1 MDLSDTKRPL
11 SIIARYPTSADPL
24 VSSWLIEAEFE
35 GHFIQEEGPFR
46 KYLRTPATDS
56 TEPDRIEYEIWIPGL
71 NWLFGPLY
79 RRLLEN
85 PNSKLASLLPPA
97 PISPASLVTL
107 GLAFWI
113 TLVVAYCATLLGQTL
128 AFGAGSLHASSFA
141 QAVLLGASRF
151 DVLIA
156 IPVTRLADRLG
167 RVVILKW
174 SFVAAIVATVISGLS
189 PNAFVLGVFQI
200 LAKAAATTV
209 TLVVVV
215 LVAESVET
223 KARAWAMGFL
233 ILPTA
238 LGAGICA
245 ALVSTLGV
253 TNWMWRVLF
262 FISIFALALLWSVK
276 RLAESE
282 RFQHANRSRSLRELN
297 QPKLRSRLI
306 LISVAAALVNVFF
319 IPASQFRNQYLTVNR
334 HYLPY
339 QVSLFT
345 LFTNLPAGIGLA
357 LGSRLSETRGRR
369 GVASLGLAVGGVL
382 FGLAFV
388 SSGYWLIIFG
398 TLGSIAGT
406 FGVPAI
412 SVFGPELFP
421 TKLRSGANVIATVAG
436 RIGSAVGLILVGV
449 GRANGLSYGTPIALL
464 MLGPVVL
471 SVIVLIF
478 FPETMGETLEEIN
491 PDDLGNDFPKGL
503 I

>member
-1 MDLSDTKRPL
+1 MDSSDTKRPL
-11 SIIARYPTSADPL
+11 SFLDSYAANRGPI
-24 VSSWLIEAEFE
+24 VSSWLVE
-35 GHFIQEEGPFR
+35 GESQGSFIQLEGPFR
-46 KYLRTPATDS
+46 RYRRTPAASSD
-56 TEPDRIEYEIWIPGL
+56 EPDRIEFELWVPGL
-71 NWLFGPLY
+71 NWLFAPLY
-79 RRLLEN
+79 RRLLTKA
-85 PNSKLASLLPPA
+85 NSKLASFLPPA

-156 IPVTRLADRLG
+156 IPATRLADRLG
-167 RVVILKW
+167 RVAVLKW
-174 SFVAAIVATVISGLS
+174 SFVAAIAATVVSGFS

-215 LVAESVET
+215 LVAESVES

-238 LGAGICA
+238 LGAGTCA
-245 ALVSTLGV
+245 ALVSTLGI
-253 TNWMWRVLF
+253 TDWMWRVLF
-262 FISIFALALLWSVK
+262 FITIFALALLWSVK

-282 RFQHANRSRSLRELN
+282 RFQHASRSRSLKELN
-297 QPKLRSRLI
+297 HPKLRSRLI
-306 LISVAAALVNVFF
+306 LISVAAALVNIFF

-369 GVASLGLAVGGVL
+369 GVASLGLAVGGLL

-388 SSGYWLIIFG
+388 TSGYWLIIFG

-449 GRANGLSYGTPIALL
+449 GRARGMSYGTPIALL
-464 MLGPVVL
+464 MVGPIILSVVVL
-471 SVIVLIF
+471 LF

-491 PDDLGNDFPKGL
+491 PDDLGDDFPTGL
-503 I
+503 V